1 MLEVPQTVE
10 KYTQYVRQNKIA
22 LKIEQGMNVAALQLY
37 LKLLVYKLIRI
48 VPLSGRNETNS
59 NQI

>member
-10 KYTQYVRQNKIA
+10 QYTQYVRQNKIA
-22 LKIEQGMNVAALQLY
+22 LKIEQYMNVAALQLY
-37 LKLLVYKLIRI
+37 LKLLVYKLMRI

>member
-10 KYTQYVRQNKIA
+10 QYTQYVRQNKIA

>member
-10 KYTQYVRQNKIA
+10 QYTQYVRQNKIA
-22 LKIEQGMNVAALQLY
+22 LKVEQYMNVAALQLY
-37 LKLLVYKLIRI
+37 LKLLVYKLMRI

>member
-10 KYTQYVRQNKIA
+10 QYTQYVRQNKIA

-37 LKLLVYKLIRI
+37 LKLLVYKLMRI